1 MKACPMFEFVNA
13 VDLVDR
19 IARGALAVALVFALG
34 IVVAVVSGL
43 PLPEL
48 GATARGLAPIATF

>member
-1 MKACPMFEFVNA
+1 MFEFVNA